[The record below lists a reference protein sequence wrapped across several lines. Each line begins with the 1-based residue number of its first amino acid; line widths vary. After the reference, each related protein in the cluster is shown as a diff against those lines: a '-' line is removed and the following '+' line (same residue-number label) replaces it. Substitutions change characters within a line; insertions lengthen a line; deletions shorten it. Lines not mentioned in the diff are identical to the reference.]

1 MYVYDKGLQ
10 LKVELYRYG
19 GRTIT
24 INVWLMGA
32 EAIVHKCIYLLVN
45 KVSHWYDFNIMFK
58 KVVQSEIKEAS
69 MICLIQGYLGVI

>member
-10 LKVELYRYG
+10 LTVELYRYG

-45 KVSHWYDFNIMFK
+45 KVSH
-58 KVVQSEIKEAS
+58 
-69 MICLIQGYLGVI
+69 